1 VQLAFAMPNVAAIP
15 LTAGQ
20 EYYDF
25 KMLLL
30 NTKTVG
36 TGSCSGC
43 DVAAAI
49 GLTYLEVDQVTG
61 TGPNVIMSGPQYI
74 TDRSTAGWQCPA
86 AFSWTCDGAGCSF
99 DLHPT
104 CATPALRS
112 TWGAIKAFYR

>member
-1 VQLAFAMPNVAAIP
+1 YDVGFGGPNRARMRVIFAMPNVAAVP
-15 LTAGQ
+15 LTEGQ

-25 KMLLL
+25 KMVLL

-36 TGSCSGC
+36 TGSCGGC

-61 TGPNVIMSGPQYI
+61 TGPNVLMSGPQYI

-86 AFSWTCDGAGCSF
+86 AFSWTCDGG
-99 DLHPT
+99 
-104 CATPALRS
+104 
-112 TWGAIKAFYR
+112 G